1 MLEDPNHTRP
11 RFGQNW
17 TEGSSSPPIAGTS
30 DRVVIMRW
38 WLIVLICCL
47 EACTSI
53 NLRMPPE
60 FQTQIDKLNATETKV
75 RKQIQLQSTDLIAK
89 KATLSATEEKVREEL
104 KEVSGIGKWIA
115 RAQKGIDQ
123 ITKAKEAVHVR
134 YDLQRLRPFMKL
146 AASKREKLKS
156 EALKVSSAHKEVADR
171 VSRLEN
177 QLKGLQAVTL
187 QKEEQVQ
194 GEAAVISSSG
204 GSPGASGAS
213 STDPDTAAA
222 TTVENAKAKEE
233 EEKLKTAEGTL
244 DDLLQEL
251 DDGR

>member
-1 MLEDPNHTRP
+1 M
-11 RFGQNW
+11 
-17 TEGSSSPPIAGTS
+17 
-30 DRVVIMRW
+30 
-38 WLIVLICCL
+38 ICCL

-89 KATLSATEEKVREEL
+89 KAKLRATEEEVRAEL

>member
-1 MLEDPNHTRP
+1 
-11 RFGQNW
+11 
-17 TEGSSSPPIAGTS
+17 
-30 DRVVIMRW
+30 
-38 WLIVLICCL
+38 
-47 EACTSI
+47 
-53 NLRMPPE
+53 MPPE

-75 RKQIQLQSTDLIAK
+75 RKQIQLQETELKTK
-89 KATLSATEEKVREEL
+89 KTMLKSTEEKVRREL
-104 KEVSGIGKWIA
+104 KEVSGIEKWIV
-115 RAQKGIDQ
+115 RAQKGIDHL
-123 ITKAKEAVHVR
+123 TKAKEAVHVR

-194 GEAAVISSSG
+194 GEVAVTPSG
-204 GSPGASGAS
+204 GGTGAS
-213 STDPDTAAA
+213 STDPDTAAV
-222 TTVENAKAKEE
+222 TTAENAKAKEE